1 MPAFYVK
8 VRVTDEERE
17 RLDEECERRGLDRSS
32 LCRHYLFSDQP
43 LPSPPV
49 AGPPVKEPKPKTV
62 AKISKPV
69 GRGPIDRA
77 IAKVNRDY
85 DVPRKQ
91 VEPLVC
97 AVVNEITA

>member
-1 MPAFYVK
+1 MAAFYVK
-8 VRVTDEERE
+8 VRVTDEERV
-17 RLDEECERRGLDRSS
+17 RLDEECERRGVDRSS

-49 AGPPVKEPKPKTV
+49 AARHVEEPKVKAVT
-62 AKISKPV
+62 KIKKPV
-69 GRGPIDRA
+69 GRAPIDRA
-77 IAKVNRDY
+77 IAKVARDY

-97 AVVNEITA
+97 AVVTAIVS

>member
-1 MPAFYVK
+1 MRAPWPRPQQPVSA
-8 VRVTDEERE
+8 
-17 RLDEECERRGLDRSS
+17 LS
-32 LCRHYLFSDQP
+32 LFGSA

-49 AGPPVKEPKPKTV
+49 AGPPVVEPKVKAV
-62 AKISKPV
+62 SKIKKPV
-69 GRGPIDRA
+69 GRGSIDRA